1 MLPSALGIER
11 RKKGIVSTPAGWYPQ
26 PDGRQR
32 YWDGELWTEHF
43 APEQLRQPGVAD
55 ATSAASS
62 SAQKEGAFSKLRKA
76 AADKQ
81 AERRSAREEF
91 DRKQAECAHAA
102 GALVTSGV
110 FGTSTVEIY
119 DGGYVRV
126 AAGESND
133 TEPERITKKTPY
145 EKLRSIKFTQS
156 GQDNTSGMSAA
167 LEGAVGPAMARLVKG
182 GAGLMKV
189 SGGLM
194 KASVPGLA
202 VAGVA
207 HLAGAE
213 GRKSFLTIASDKEIH
228 TLTNQSSN
236 GFVTKSNKGHNEVGL
251 ALEAAGNSVLSVAGV
266 AAHEPVSEPR
276 SAVVSPAA
284 AAPTLSERLR
294 ELADLHNDGI
304 LSDDEFAAAKTKLL
318 AGL

>member
-11 RKKGIVSTPAGWYPQ
+11 RKKGIVGTPAGWYPQ

-81 AERRSAREEF
+81 AEKRSTREEL
-91 DRKQAECAHAA
+91 DRKQAEYAQAA

-119 DGGYVRV
+119 NGGYVRV
-126 AAGESND
+126 ASWDDGIKVAS
-133 TEPERITKKTPY
+133 PASITKNTPY
-145 EKLRSIKFTQS
+145 EKLRSIKLTQS
-156 GQDNTSGMSAA
+156 GQDNTPGMSSA
-167 LEGAVGPAMARLVKG
+167 LEGAVGPAMARLAKG
-182 GAGLMKV
+182 GA
-189 SGGLM
+189 GLM

-213 GRKSFLTIASDKEIH
+213 GRKSFLTIATDKEIH
-228 TLTNQSSN
+228 TLNNQSSN
-236 GFVTKSNKGHNEVGL
+236 GFVSKSNKGHIEVGL
-251 ALEAAGNSVLSVAGV
+251 ALEAAGNSVLCVVGVVAQ
-266 AAHEPVSEPR
+266 ASASEPQP
-276 SAVVSPAA
+276 AVVSPAA
-284 AAPTLSERLR
+284 AKPTLSERLR
-294 ELADLHNDGI
+294 ELADLHKDGI
-304 LSDDEFAAAKTKLL
+304 LTDDEFAAAKAKLL